1 MEVLDFSKMNSST
14 EADLFATLE
23 EATGGSETPSVTKE
37 EEKQED
43 SKEKNEPELN
53 VLEVLEGNSE
63 TDEKNK
69 EVKTEVK
76 KETDTPP
83 QKNSKTSS
91 VPFNLVFK
99 SLAEEGVLSSF
110 DDDEYSKE
118 VEELGETQALVN
130 VFAREADIA
139 RQVAKDEVE
148 EDKKEVLN
156 LYSNLLEDR
165 KSVV

>member
-1 MEVLDFSKMNSST
+1 MEVLDFSKMNAST

-23 EATGGSETPSVTKE
+23 EATGGSETSPVTKE
-37 EEKQED
+37 EENQED

-110 DDDEYSKE
+110 DDDEYSKK
-118 VEELGETQALVN
+118 L
-130 VFAREADIA
+130 
-139 RQVAKDEVE
+139 
-148 EDKKEVLN
+148 
-156 LYSNLLEDR
+156 S
-165 KSVV
+165 